1 MTDTDDY
8 ADEWDDLDPKVLL
21 AQLLAEQQRTN
32 QLLTQALDD
41 APTPT
46 GDATAADDPQYECRK
61 CNETVPAG
69 DRERHAT
76 SQHAAP
82 PGDADRLF
90 TRVE

>member
-41 APTPT
+41 TETPT
-46 GDATAADDPQYECRK
+46 DDARTADDAQYQCRK
-61 CNETVPAG
+61 CNDTVPAD

>member
-8 ADEWDDLDPKVLL
+8 AAEWDDLDPKVLL

-41 APTPT
+41 TPTPAR
-46 GDATAADDPQYECRK
+46 DAEDTDGPQYQCRK
-61 CNETVPAG
+61 CNETVPAA